1 MPSQVLVQF
10 ETGEYLDLKAAFEK
24 RPKEAQDIYTKVVSM
39 FRGANPGSIEERF
52 YTYGQEFAIIALY
65 IATNN
70 NYKVFRDIGDL
81 DAKDRVKLIKD
92 VIRLPQERYITN
104 FTPGANKGNT
114 TAYSSASK
122 YTFRCLTGPST
133 SESALSDLSGNKSI
147 KS

>member
-92 VIRLPQERYITN
+92 
-104 FTPGANKGNT
+104 TPGANKGNT